1 MIRAVITGFA
11 ACALMTGVAFAQDA
25 GPNNASRAGSLKE
38 QPAEIPGFRPSGTI
52 VDVRH
57 GHCLHDDP
65 VHSPVIVRRALT
77 SPGERSLF
85 YGTAVER
92 AA

>member
-1 MIRAVITGFA
+1 MTLLPRHRGASGRRARQG
-11 ACALMTGVAFAQDA
+11 LAQRDN
-25 GPNNASRAGSLKE
+25 PVHASRAGSLKE

-57 GHCLHDDP
+57 GHYLHDDP